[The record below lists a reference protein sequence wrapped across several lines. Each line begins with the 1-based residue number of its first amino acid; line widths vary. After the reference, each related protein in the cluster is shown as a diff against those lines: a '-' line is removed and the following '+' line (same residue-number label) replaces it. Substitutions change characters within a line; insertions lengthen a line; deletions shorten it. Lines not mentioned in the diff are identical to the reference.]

1 MGANTY
7 LKRHNKKRYFVDLK
21 KNYLQHWHGKLI

>member
-1 MGANTY
+1 MGAKTY

-21 KNYLQHWHGKLI
+21 KNTFNTGMES